1 MTQVK
6 ICGLTRPQ
14 DVELACALGAAYVG
28 LNFAF
33 VSPRRVTAEA
43 ARELV
48 ASVPSG
54 VARVGVFVGETPEQ
68 IREAIEAASLDLVQ
82 VHRALREEDL
92 RLPRPVIAVVRVE
105 DGAAAAPVGLL
116 PRCRALLF
124 DAAAGDLAGG
134 SGKPFDWSA
143 LDGTRWPVP
152 VILAGGLTAE
162 NVGAGIARVR
172 PAAVDVASGVE
183 SAPGV
188 KDAGKLRRFFEAV
201 KEADVRLSSP
211 SPSSFALGASEDKPG
226 RGAG

>member
-28 LNFAF
+28 LNFAA
-33 VSPRRVTAEA
+33 VSPRRVTVEA
-43 ARELV
+43 ARALV

-54 VARVGVFVGETPEQ
+54 VARVGVFVGETSEQ
-68 IREAIEAASLDLVQ
+68 IREAIEAASLDLIQ
-82 VHRALREEDL
+82 IHRALREEDL
-92 RLPRPVIAVVRVE
+92 RLPRPVIAVARVE
-105 DGAAAAPVGLL
+105 DDTAPAPDGLL
-116 PRCRALLF
+116 PQCRALLF

-134 SGKPFDWSA
+134 TGMPFDWSA
-143 LDGTRWPVP
+143 LDGKLWPVP

-188 KDAGKLRRFFEAV
+188 KDPGKLRRFFEAV
-201 KEADVRLSSP
+201 RRADSRTP
-211 SPSSFALGASEDKPG
+211 RSEPG
-226 RGAG
+226 Q

>member
-28 LNFAF
+28 LNFAAG
-33 VSPRRVTAEA
+33 SPRRVSVEA
-43 ARELV
+43 ARALV

-54 VARVGVFVGETPEQ
+54 VARVGVFVGETSEQ
-68 IREAIEAASLDLVQ
+68 IRQAIEAASLDLIQ
-82 VHRALREEDL
+82 IHRALREEDL
-92 RLPRPVIAVVRVE
+92 RLPRPVIAVARVE
-105 DGAAAAPVGLL
+105 DDAAPPPEELL
-116 PRCRALLF
+116 PQCRALLF
-124 DAAAGDLAGG
+124 DAPAGDLAGG
-134 SGKPFDWSA
+134 TGRPFDWSA
-143 LDGTRWPVP
+143 LDGKRWPVP

-188 KDAGKLRRFFEAV
+188 KDPGKLRRFFEAV
-201 KEADVRLSSP
+201 READARLSSP
-211 SPSSFALGASEDKPG
+211 SPPG
-226 RGAG
+226 RGQG